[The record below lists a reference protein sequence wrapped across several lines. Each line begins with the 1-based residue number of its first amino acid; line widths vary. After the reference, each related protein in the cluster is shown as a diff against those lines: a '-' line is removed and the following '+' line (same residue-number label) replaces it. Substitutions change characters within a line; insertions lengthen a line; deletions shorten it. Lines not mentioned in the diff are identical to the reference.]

1 MDQIQV
7 TATFP
12 SISDLDQFKRLL
24 EPAFDLAGDEP
35 GTVQYDGFFSQDG
48 TEAVF
53 RETYVD
59 SDAVLAHLKNVGHL
73 LGPLGEAGGGV
84 ELEIFGN
91 PSTDLEAALSG
102 MSPKIRRF
110 HKGK

>member
-1 MDQIQV
+1 
-7 TATFP
+7 
-12 SISDLDQFKRLL
+12 
-24 EPAFDLAGDEP
+24 
-35 GTVQYDGFFSQDG
+35 
-48 TEAVF
+48 
-53 RETYVD
+53 
-59 SDAVLAHLKNVGHL
+59 VLAHLKNVGHL

-102 MSPKIRRF
+102 MSPKIRSF